1 LTSASDVLR
10 AAFDRHSW
18 ATLGLIDAIEDLD
31 PSQLDAA
38 IEGTY
43 GSILQTLTHLVD
55 ADERYLNRFDD
66 PSLPSGPGHRTEPL
80 DRLRARVVANAGRWV
95 EMLDRLDAG
104 TLDAQIVGK
113 SDHPDTSHAEGML
126 MVQALHHGDDHR
138 AQICS
143 TLGAL
148 GSDVPDLDG
157 WAYWAAEHAGG

>member
-1 LTSASDVLR
+1 MTSASDVLR

-18 ATLGLIDAIEDLD
+18 ATLGLIDALETLD
-31 PSQLDAA
+31 PSQLDTT

-43 GSILQTLTHLVD
+43 GPILQTLTHLLD
-55 ADERYLNRFDD
+55 ADQRYLDRFDD
-66 PSLPSGPGHRTEPL
+66 PSLPSAPGHRTEPL
-80 DRLRARVVANAGRWV
+80 DQLRGRVVANAGRWT

-104 TLDAQIVGK
+104 TLDTKIVGK
-113 SDHPDTSHAEGML
+113 SDYPDTPHAEGML

-148 GSDVPDLDG
+148 GLDVPDLDG
-157 WAYWAAEHAGG
+157 WAYWAAERADR